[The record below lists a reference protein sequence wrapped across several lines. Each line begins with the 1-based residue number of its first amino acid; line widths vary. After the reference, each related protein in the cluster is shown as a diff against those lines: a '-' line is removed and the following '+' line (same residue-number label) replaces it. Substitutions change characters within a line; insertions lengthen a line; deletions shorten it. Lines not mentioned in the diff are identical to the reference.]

1 MLEALSFL
9 GMVLSIGGSLFVSDE
24 SKLTRMVGFYIW
36 IVSNVLWFVISIYL
50 DNTWMMLMYVFFL
63 LTSIRG
69 VHSNK

>member
-1 MLEALSFL
+1 MLETLSFL

-36 IVSNVLWFVISIYL
+36 IISNVLWFVISIYL